1 MIDLINEVLSKG
13 SVEQY
18 KKEERALIAKRA
30 SMNKGRLKS
39 LIAAMKKDTLS
50 PDDKVNQL
58 RTELYALTHDV
69 KFKRSKNMGELI
81 ESTMDFV
88 VRNYEN
94 VNVYLIN

>member
-1 MIDLINEVLSKG
+1 MMDLIADVLAPG
-13 SVEQY
+13 AIEQY
-18 KKEERALIAKRA
+18 RKEERALIAKRA

-39 LIAAMKKDTLS
+39 LISAMKNDTLA
-50 PDDKVNQL
+50 PNDNVDRL
-58 RTELYALTHDV
+58 RKDLYALTHDV

-94 VNVYLIN
+94 VNLYLIH